1 MKFKLATVEDPALK
15 APVRLS
21 DVPVAAVNV
30 NQLERASAAPVA
42 LLKLSV
48 VSVVDAADNVPVI
61 ERPEPVAPENP
72 RFVAKRFVEVALNVV
87 R

>member
-1 MKFKLATVEDPALK
+1 MKFKLATVEDPALN
-15 APVRLS
+15 APVRLRE
-21 DVPVAAVNV
+21 VPVAPVNV

-42 LLKLSV
+42 LLKFNV
-48 VSVVDAADNVPVI
+48 VSVVDAADNVPVM

-72 RFVAKRFVEVALNVV
+72 RFVAKRFVEVELSVV